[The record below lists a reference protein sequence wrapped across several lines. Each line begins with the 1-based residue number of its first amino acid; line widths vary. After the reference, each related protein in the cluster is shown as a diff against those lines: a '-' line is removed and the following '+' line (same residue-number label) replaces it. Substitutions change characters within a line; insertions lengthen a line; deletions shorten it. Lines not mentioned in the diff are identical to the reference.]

1 MMKISS
7 AAAAILLFGAGLA
20 DAESASPE
28 RQVSGNAIRSDRDPA
43 VRIELPASARH
54 VGAHRWTLYDVA
66 DCELHVFV
74 EADESKRV
82 QRLYWIQF
90 EGYVPSRPELKYDY
104 SENATTDF
112 AGRPFFVNASAGEP
126 NRKPRAGSDLE
137 QVQQLIRA
145 NGYTLPDHSI
155 NVRLV
160 NLFDGD
166 RKELMI
172 IYAEDLRPTG
182 FTSADLNA
190 GGRAEKERHAIER
203 KLIENARA
211 RITLD
216 WTGKADL

>member
-1 MMKISS
+1 MRIAST
-7 AAAAILLFGAGLA
+7 AAAILMYLAGLA
-20 DAESASPE
+20 CAQSASPE
-28 RQVSGNAIRSDRDPA
+28 RQVSGNSIRSDRDPA

-112 AGRPFFVNASAGEP
+112 DGRPFFVNANAGEP

-137 QVQQLIRA
+137 QVQQLIQA
-145 NGYTLPDHSI
+145 NGYTLPDHAI

-172 IYAEDLRPTG
+172 IYAEDLAPRG
-182 FTSADLNA
+182 FTAADLQP
-190 GGRAEKERHAIER
+190 GGKAEKEWRGIER
-203 KLIENARA
+203 QLVENARA
-211 RITLD
+211 RIALE
-216 WTGKADL
+216 WANVR